1 MSTNQAAELL
11 CYSLFHQTSRSIDI
25 PPPASCDALPG
36 ISGADDVIKKT
47 AVVSEASAPV
57 WRGDAGVPNN
67 TSVLFID
74 QNREVFC
81 ASATNSH
88 TLDSLVF
95 HWVSVSCLSLNT
107 YQHQLEPHEN
117 SKQVIVSVSL
127 LTLNKEIHLDYMTAP
142 FHLSSAVWR
151 LHVGAAPL
159 YKLRLIICW
168 LMKTAD
174 TETLCCP
181 ARTASEA
188 WSRCPLT
195 SDLSADFILMH
206 DCENYL

>member
-1 MSTNQAAELL
+1 MKERESWTQTVFKKYVNKSGGWTR

-36 ISGADDVIKKT
+36 ISGADDVVKKT

-57 WRGDAGVPNN
+57 WRGDAGVPKN

-117 SKQVIVSVSL
+117 SKQVIFLMADVIDAWQRDSECFFVNVKQRDSSWL
-127 LTLNKEIHLDYMTAP
+127 HDGSFSSQFSRLKASRRCGSTL
-142 FHLSSAVWR
+142 
-151 LHVGAAPL
+151 
-159 YKLRLIICW
+159 
-168 LMKTAD
+168 
-174 TETLCCP
+174 
-181 ARTASEA
+181 
-188 WSRCPLT
+188 
-195 SDLSADFILMH
+195 
-206 DCENYL
+206 